1 VVAEVT
7 EVPASAVAAGGPL
20 VAPGAQ
26 VADLAARPQP
36 PALDPRRRGGAGG
49 GLIGRDANAVHCC
62 RGSGLRINRRF
73 AESTG
78 NALVV

>member
-1 VVAEVT
+1 MAEVT
-7 EVPASAVAAGGPL
+7 EVPAAAVAAGGPL

-26 VADLAARPQP
+26 VADLAAWPQP

-49 GLIGRDANAVHCC
+49 LIGRDGKAVHCC

-73 AESTG
+73 TESTG